1 LDKFNDEEKK
11 QMEKEIKAALEGW
24 IDEFDYNNLLAD
36 SKVEG
41 ISLNQFNSGSSDI
54 DFEDID
60 NYWIHSYLFN
70 KNYLIF
76 WIN

>member
-1 LDKFNDEEKK
+1 
-11 QMEKEIKAALEGW
+11 MEKEIKAALEGR

-54 DFEDID
+54 YFEDID
-60 NYWIHSYLFN
+60 NY
-70 KNYLIF
+70 
-76 WIN
+76 